1 MRVFLLL
8 LILFTV
14 SCKTTLERK
23 YLPESSWDKKEGRP
37 EHSERERLA
46 YDVRVWEVRGEI
58 LKKILEDPN
67 NNTTISKSKE
77 SLLESDLGWDPKGKR
92 VFLVDIRP
100 NTIYRP
106 VDTLGEIGIRL
117 GECEG
122 RDKIEFPYTYYFFPV
137 EKGGGRDGK
146 NQITKYKFEN
156 SKPPSSSVKVK
167 PKNSY
172 EEETK
177 KVLAAFPESCF
188 QRGPNPLEVQILSFE
203 LFTFRFLF
211 EY

>member
-8 LILFTV
+8 LILFTF

-23 YLPESSWDKKEGRP
+23 YLPETSWDKKEGRA
-37 EHSERERLA
+37 ERSSRERVA
-46 YDVRVWEVRGEI
+46 YDVRVWEVRGQI
-58 LKKILEDPN
+58 LKNILEDPN
-67 NNTTISKSKE
+67 NNTTVSKSKE

-92 VFLVDIRP
+92 VFLIDIRP
-100 NTIYRP
+100 NNIYRP
-106 VDTLGEIGIRL
+106 VDMLGEVGIRL

-137 EKGGGRDGK
+137 EEGGGRDGK

-156 SKPPSSSVKVK
+156 SKPSSSPTKLK
-167 PKNSY
+167 HKNSY

-177 KVLAAFPESCF
+177 KSTSCIS
-188 QRGPNPLEVQILSFE
+188 RILFSKRVE
-203 LFTFRFLF
+203 WVGGSDPWL
-211 EY
+211 

>member
-1 MRVFLLL
+1 MRVILLFFVL
-8 LILFTV
+8 LAA

-23 YLPESSWDKKEGRP
+23 YLPEASWDKKEGRA
-37 EHSERERLA
+37 ERSNRERVA
-46 YDVRVWEVRGEI
+46 YDVRAWEVRGEV
-58 LKKILEDPN
+58 LKGILEDPN
-67 NNTTISKSKE
+67 NNSTISTSKE
-77 SLLESDLGWDPKGKR
+77 SLLDSDLGWDPKGKR

-122 RDKIEFPYTYYFFPV
+122 KDKVEFPYTYYFFPV
-137 EKGGGRDGK
+137 ENGGGRDGK
-146 NQITKYKFEN
+146 NQITKHKFEN
-156 SKPPSSSVKVK
+156 SKPSSSPTKLK
-167 PKNSY
+167 HKNSY
-172 EEETK
+172 EEEIK

-188 QRGPNPLEVQILSFE
+188 QKGPNSLEVQILGYE

>member
-1 MRVFLLL
+1 MKVILLF
-8 LILFTV
+8 LILFAV

-23 YLPESSWDKKEGRP
+23 YLPESSWDKKEGRA
-37 EHSERERLA
+37 ERSNGERVA
-46 YDVRVWEVRGEI
+46 YDVRVWEVKGEI
-58 LKKILEDPN
+58 LKNILEDPN

-77 SLLESDLGWDPKGKR
+77 SLLEPNLGWDPKGKR

-122 RDKIEFPYTYYFFPV
+122 KDKVEFPYTYYFFPV
-137 EKGGGRDGK
+137 EEGGGRDGK
-146 NQITKYKFEN
+146 NQITKHKFEN
-156 SKPPSSSVKVK
+156 SKSSSSPTKLK
-167 PKNSY
+167 HRNSY

-177 KVLAAFPESCF
+177 KVLAAFSESCF
-188 QRGPNPLEVQILSFE
+188 QKGPNSLEVQVLGLE
-203 LFTFRFLF
+203 LYTFRFLF

>member
-1 MRVFLLL
+1 MRFLLFIL
-8 LILFTV
+8 LFSA

-23 YLPESSWDKKEGRP
+23 YLVNDSWDKKEGRA
-37 EHSERERLA
+37 ERSERERLA

-58 LKKILEDPN
+58 LRKILEDPN
-67 NNTTISKSKE
+67 NNTTVSKSKE

-92 VFLVDIRP
+92 VFLVDIRA

-122 RDKIEFPYTYYFFPV
+122 KDKIEFPYTYYFFPV
-137 EKGGGRDGK
+137 ENGGGKDGK
-146 NQITKYKFEN
+146 NQITKHKFEN
-156 SKPPSSSVKVK
+156 SKPSSSPTKLK
-167 PKNSY
+167 HKNSY

-188 QRGPNPLEVQILSFE
+188 QKGSNPLEVQILSFE
-203 LFTFRFLF
+203 LFTFRFMF
-211 EY
+211 DY

>member
-1 MRVFLLL
+1 MRVVLLLLL
-8 LILFTV
+8 LIA

-23 YLPESSWDKKEGRP
+23 YIQNDSWERKEGRA
-37 EHSERERLA
+37 ERSERERGA
-46 YDVRVWEVRGEI
+46 YDVRVWEVRGE
-58 LKKILEDPN
+58 LLRNILEDPN
-67 NNTTISKSKE
+67 NNTTPSNSKE
-77 SLLESDLGWDPKGKR
+77 SILGSDLGWDPKGKR
-92 VFLVDIRP
+92 VFLIDIRS

-106 VDTLGEIGIRL
+106 VDILGEIGIRL

-122 RDKIEFPYTYYFFPV
+122 KDKIEFPYTYYFFPV
-137 EKGGGRDGK
+137 EKGGGKDGK

-156 SKPPSSSVKVK
+156 SKSSSSTTKVK

-188 QRGPNPLEVQILSFE
+188 QKGPNPLEVQILGYE